1 MEIKLKLNE
10 VININTVIKN
20 VISDKNIELDPLTK
34 FKFLGIINSF
44 KGHIENFEVI
54 RNEKI
59 LEYGKDNEEGQKY
72 IDTKDTETLKKFSE
86 ELSTILN
93 SEVTVNIEKIKI
105 DNIFDKGISIDYLTV
120 LYPIMEE

>member
-20 VISDKNIELDPLTK
+20 IISDKNIELDSLTK
-34 FKFLGIINSF
+34 FKFLGIINSL

-72 IDTKDTETLKKFSE
+72 IDAKDTETLKKFSE
-86 ELSTILN
+86 ELSAILN

>member
-10 VININTVIKN
+10 VLNINVAA
-20 VISDKNIELDPLTK
+20 KNIVSDENIKLNSLTK
-34 FKFLGIINSF
+34 FRLLGIINSF

-59 LEYGKDNEEGQKY
+59 MKYGKSDDDGNIRVDG
-72 IDTKDTETLKKFSE
+72 KDEETLKKYLD
-86 ELSTILN
+86 ELSDVLN
-93 SEVTVNIEKIKI
+93 SEVTINVEKIKY
-105 DNIFDKGISIDYLTV
+105 DNIFNKGFSIDYLAV

>member
-10 VININTVIKN
+10 VINMNTVIKN
-20 VISDKNIELDPLTK
+20 IISDKNIELDSLAK
-34 FKFLGIINSF
+34 FKFLGIINSL

-59 LEYGKDNEEGQKY
+59 LEYGKNNEKGQKY
-72 IDTKDTETLKKFSE
+72 IDPKDTETLKKFSE
-86 ELSTILN
+86 ELSAILN

>member
-10 VININTVIKN
+10 VINMNTVIKN
-20 VISDKNIELDPLTK
+20 IISDKNIELDSLAK

-86 ELSTILN
+86 ELSLILN